1 MKTKTH
7 WSWRV
12 ESPFSQVEGDSNL
25 PFPKRKN
32 HKKEEMVVVTMK
44 KRGK

>member
-1 MKTKTH
+1 LKEIHIYKK
-7 WSWRV
+7 SLN
-12 ESPFSQVEGDSNL
+12 QL

-44 KRGK
+44 EIGK